1 MNTKRQH
8 SMLTIATATLAT
20 VAFVVAPVS
29 AKDREQAGKHSNH
42 TTTTSAAAAASLL
55 GSIPEQ
61 PTAPK
66 PGQHDSKP
74 GVAWKTVGGTL
85 KEIHGETYTVED
97 FDGSQMKV
105 HIGQGTKHLRGN
117 KKVGDTIRAE
127 ITHGGF
133 ANSIQ

>member
-1 MNTKRQH
+1 MRPPPRQPRPPH
-8 SMLTIATATLAT
+8 FWDQSLSNYD
-20 VAFVVAPVS
+20 VEVYQ
-29 AKDREQAGKHSNH
+29 EQQ
-42 TTTTSAAAAASLL
+42 AA
-55 GSIPEQ
+55 
-61 PTAPK
+61 
-66 PGQHDSKP
+66 
-74 GVAWKTVGGTL
+74 GVAIGLAWKAVGGTV

-105 HIGQGTKHLRGN
+105 HVGQGTKHLRGN

>member
-1 MNTKRQH
+1 MNATSQS
-8 SMLTIATATLAT
+8 SMLTIAAATLT
-20 VAFVVAPVS
+20 VVAFITAPAA
-29 AKDREQAGKHSNH
+29 AKEKAGKHSTH
-42 TTTTSAAAAASLL
+42 ASTTSAAAASALL

-61 PTAPK
+61 APAPK

-74 GVAWKTVGGTL
+74 GVAWKTVGGTV
-85 KEIHGETYTVED
+85 KNIQGETYTVEEY
-97 FDGSQMKV
+97 DGSQMKV
-105 HIGQGTKHLRGN
+105 RVGQGTKHLRGN